1 MARLWHLLLLCW
13 AWSPLCLPSSV
24 SFIGTPQE
32 CEKAHFVPGYNLGG
46 EGFDIVT
53 MERKGAYVIDTET
66 WKIGNGTCKMYRNRY
81 MNREK
86 QKVPVAVVDWRTL
99 PKCSLKVSSV
109 VYDSVE
115 TLVNDS
121 TSSVSNNWKIG
132 LDIPVDPSVTVG
144 VGFGGSHSRDSTFAM
159 KKSKQD
165 RYTFLHHSINCHY
178 YGYRLAT
185 SPPLSLELK
194 SAVDSIP
201 PYSSKT
207 APLYHNLIDTYGT
220 HYITQVS
227 LGGEIKATT
236 AVRTC
241 MATMNGLTDT
251 DVSDCLSVEASATFA
266 NSARIKAEY
275 EHCQRK
281 KKKLGSNQSFSSSF
295 NERHTEAIGGDIDG
309 GDILFVGQSDPSVY
323 KNWLISLKTI
333 PDVVQYNLK
342 PLHTILPL
350 NHRARAGLK
359 QEVEQYIK
367 KNAVLKKCS
376 ETCKIGHR
384 SNVRDPCACV
394 CNSNQNV
401 KSNCCPAG
409 KGFATLKVFKL
420 YAEGLYGDDWSQTDG
435 SVEVTYGDQR
445 KRTDIISNDDNPKW
459 RETFEFGT
467 ITINM
472 KDKLTFAVY
481 DEDTYWNSDLLGEC
495 SFDLRAGKVSDSC
508 MLNHGTFFFS
518 YIVEC
523 APSLSGNQCQE
534 YIPSPM
540 SPSLAE
546 VFHTRNGVLLGE
558 IGNKYEKP
566 IPIACTASMR
576 SSCRAPS
583 SAWLATLLAPS
594 PLATNKGT
602 NKEYGT

>member
-1 MARLWHLLLLCW
+1 MAKLWHLLLLCW

-24 SFIGTPQE
+24 SFTGTPQE

-53 MERKGAYVIDTET
+53 MKRKGAYVIDTET
-66 WKIGNGTCKMYRNRY
+66 WKIGNGTCRMYRNDY

-132 LDIPVDPSVTVG
+132 LSIPVDPSVTVG
-144 VGFGGSHSRDSTFAM
+144 VGFGGSHSRESTFAM

-185 SPPLSLELK
+185 SPPLNQEFQ

-207 APLYHNLIDTYGT
+207 ASLYHNLIDTYGT

-266 NSARIKAEY
+266 NSASIKAEY

-281 KKKLGSNQSFSSSF
+281 KKKLGSNQSFSSLF

-323 KNWLISLKTI
+323 KSWLISLKTI

-350 NHRARAGLK
+350 NHPARAGLK

-376 ETCKIGHR
+376 ESCKIGHR

-394 CNSNQNV
+394 CNSNQNI

-409 KGFATLKVFKL
+409 KGLATLKVFKL
-420 YAEGLYGDDWSQTDG
+420 YAKGLYGDTWTQTDG
-435 SVEVTYGDQR
+435 SVEVTYGDQK
-445 KRTDIISNDDNPKW
+445 KRTDIISNDDNPEW
-459 RETFEFGT
+459 RETFEFAT

-472 KDKLTFAVY
+472 KNKLTFAVY
-481 DEDTYWNSDLLGEC
+481 DEDSYWNSDLLGEC
-495 SFDLRAGKVSDSC
+495 SFDLRAGKVRDSC
-508 MLNHGTFFFS
+508 MLDHGTFYFS

-558 IGNKYEKP
+558 MGNKYERP
-566 IPIACTASMR
+566 V
-576 SSCRAPS
+576 
-583 SAWLATLLAPS
+583 
-594 PLATNKGT
+594 NV
-602 NKEYGT
+602 

>member
-1 MARLWHLLLLCW
+1 I
-13 AWSPLCLPSSV
+13 PLCLPSSV

-66 WKIGNGTCKMYRNRY
+66 WKIGNGNCRMYCNRY
-81 MNREK
+81 MNGEK

-115 TLVNDS
+115 TLVSDS
-121 TSSVSNNWKIG
+121 TSSVSNNWTIG
-132 LDIPVDPSVTVG
+132 LDVPVDPSAKVG
-144 VGFGGSHSRDSTFAM
+144 VGLGGSHSRDSTFAM

-165 RYTFLHHSINCHY
+165 RYTFLHHSINCKF

-185 SPPLSLELK
+185 SPPLSQEFK
-194 SAVDSIP
+194 SALDIP

-236 AVRTC
+236 A
-241 MATMNGLTDT
+241 
-251 DVSDCLSVEASATFA
+251 
-266 NSARIKAEY
+266 
-275 EHCQRK
+275 
-281 KKKLGSNQSFSSSF
+281 
-295 NERHTEAIGGDIDG
+295 
-309 GDILFVGQSDPSVY
+309 
-323 KNWLISLKTI
+323 
-333 PDVVQYNLK
+333 
-342 PLHTILPL
+342 
-350 NHRARAGLK
+350 
-359 QEVEQYIK
+359 
-367 KNAVLKKCS
+367 
-376 ETCKIGHR
+376 
-384 SNVRDPCACV
+384 
-394 CNSNQNV
+394 
-401 KSNCCPAG
+401 
-409 KGFATLKVFKL
+409 
-420 YAEGLYGDDWSQTDG
+420 TDG
-435 SVEVTYGDQR
+435 SVEVTYGDQK
-445 KRTDIISNDDNPKW
+445 KRTDIISNDDNPRW

-472 KDKLTFAVY
+472 KNKLKFSVY
-481 DEDTYWNSDLLGEC
+481 DEDSYWNSDLLGEC

-534 YIPSPM
+534 YIPSAM

-546 VFHTRNGVLLGE
+546 VFHTRNGVLLGKM
-558 IGNKYEKP
+558 GNKYEKP
-566 IPIACTASMR
+566 ANER
-576 SSCRAPS
+576 
-583 SAWLATLLAPS
+583 L
-594 PLATNKGT
+594 
-602 NKEYGT
+602 